1 MHILVI
7 GAGAIGFQLSKQL
20 SQDGH
25 DITQIDTDPSRVKR
39 VSEQLDIIVAEG
51 NGTSLQDLRGLGIE
65 KVDLVA
71 AMTTNDEVNLLAC
84 RMAKKLGVQS
94 AIARIRNPE
103 FAAPDFIFSPQ
114 ELGVDQFIHPEKETA
129 DAIVR
134 LIRQSS
140 ATDLVEFAEGKLV
153 LLGMRLDHQSSLL
166 HAPLAELGRQFA
178 DIPMRIVA
186 IQRKQQT
193 LIPRGNTTLLSED
206 RIFVISDPDFIPSVT
221 SLTGL
226 VDHRIEDIAIL
237 GGGLIGQFIAQEL
250 ASQTRIKLIE
260 SQAEKS
266 RQIADQLANVLVIQG
281 DGTDYDLLA
290 VEGLADMDAFIAV
303 TGNDE
308 VNIISTLV
316 AKHLEVPR
324 AIALVNNVDYMPITP
339 AIGLDSVLSKQLL
352 TVNAVQRYVRHQRIA
367 SIASLPG
374 LDVEAVEYIAHG
386 GSKITQKPLISIRLP
401 RDSIIGAVVHGD
413 SVIIPR
419 GDTRIQSGDK
429 AVVFAR
435 HYVHEEV
442 RKIFGG

>member
-166 HAPLAELGRQFA
+166 HAPLTELGRQLA

-193 LIPRGNTTLLSED
+193 LIPRGNTTLLPED
-206 RIFVISDPDFIPSVT
+206 RIFVISDPDFIPSVV

-226 VDHRIEDIAIL
+226 ADHHIEDIAIL
-237 GGGLIGQFIAQEL
+237 GGGLIGQFVAQEL
-250 ASQTRIKLIE
+250 SSEMRVRLIE
-260 SQAEKS
+260 SRADRS

-316 AKHLEVPR
+316 ARHLEVPR

-367 SIASLPG
+367 SIAGLPG
-374 LDVEAVEYIAHG
+374 LDVEAVEYIAHDR
-386 GSKITQKPLISIRLP
+386 SKITQKPLISIRLP

-413 SVIIPR
+413 RVVIPR
-419 GDTRIQSGDK
+419 GDTLIHPGDK

-442 RKIFGG
+442 RKIFGD

>member
-71 AMTTNDEVNLLAC
+71 AMTTNDEVNLLSC

-103 FAAPDFIFSPQ
+103 FTAPDFIFSPQ

-166 HAPLAELGRQFA
+166 HAPLTELGRQLA

-193 LIPRGNTTLLSED
+193 LIPRGSTTLLPED
-206 RIFVISDPDFIPSVT
+206 RIFVISDPDFIPSVV
-221 SLTGL
+221 SFTGL
-226 VDHRIEDIAIL
+226 ADHRIEDIAIL
-237 GGGLIGQFIAQEL
+237 GGGLIGQFVAQEL
-250 ASQTRIKLIE
+250 SSQMRVRLIE
-260 SQAEKS
+260 SRADRS

-413 SVIIPR
+413 SVVIPR
-419 GDTRIQSGDK
+419 GDTLIHPGDK

-442 RKIFGG
+442 RKIFGD

>member
-1 MHILVI
+1 
-7 GAGAIGFQLSKQL
+7 
-20 SQDGH
+20 
-25 DITQIDTDPSRVKR
+25 
-39 VSEQLDIIVAEG
+39 
-51 NGTSLQDLRGLGIE
+51 
-65 KVDLVA
+65 
-71 AMTTNDEVNLLAC
+71 
-84 RMAKKLGVQS
+84 
-94 AIARIRNPE
+94 
-103 FAAPDFIFSPQ
+103 
-114 ELGVDQFIHPEKETA
+114 
-129 DAIVR
+129 
-134 LIRQSS
+134 
-140 ATDLVEFAEGKLV
+140 
-153 LLGMRLDHQSSLL
+153 
-166 HAPLAELGRQFA
+166 
-178 DIPMRIVA
+178 MRIVA

-193 LIPRGNTTLLSED
+193 LIPSGNTTLLSED
-206 RIFVISDPDFIPSVT
+206 RIFVISDPDFIPSVI

-226 VDHRIEDIAIL
+226 ADHRIEDIVIL
-237 GGGLIGQFIAQEL
+237 GGGLIGQFVAREL
-250 ASQTRIKLIE
+250 ASQMRIKLIE
-260 SQAEKS
+260 SRADRS

>member
-1 MHILVI
+1 
-7 GAGAIGFQLSKQL
+7 
-20 SQDGH
+20 
-25 DITQIDTDPSRVKR
+25 
-39 VSEQLDIIVAEG
+39 
-51 NGTSLQDLRGLGIE
+51 
-65 KVDLVA
+65 
-71 AMTTNDEVNLLAC
+71 
-84 RMAKKLGVQS
+84 
-94 AIARIRNPE
+94 
-103 FAAPDFIFSPQ
+103 
-114 ELGVDQFIHPEKETA
+114 
-129 DAIVR
+129 
-134 LIRQSS
+134 
-140 ATDLVEFAEGKLV
+140 
-153 LLGMRLDHQSSLL
+153 MRLDHQSSLL
-166 HAPLAELGRQFA
+166 HAPLTELGRQLA

-193 LIPRGNTTLLSED
+193 LIPRGNTTLLPED
-206 RIFVISDPDFIPSVT
+206 RIFVISDPDFIPSVV

-226 VDHRIEDIAIL
+226 ADHRIEDIAIL
-237 GGGLIGQFIAQEL
+237 GGGLIGQFVAQEL
-250 ASQTRIKLIE
+250 SSEMRVRLIE
-260 SQAEKS
+260 SRADRS

-374 LDVEAVEYIAHG
+374 LDVEAVEYIARG
-386 GSKITQKPLISIRLP
+386 GSKITKKPLVSIRLP
-401 RDSIIGAVVHGD
+401 KDSIIGAVVHGD
-413 SVIIPR
+413 HVIIPR
-419 GDTRIQSGDK
+419 GDTRIQPGDK

-442 RKIFGG
+442 RKSFGG

>member
-25 DITQIDTDPSRVKR
+25 DITQIDTDPRRVKR
-39 VSEQLDIIVAEG
+39 VSEQLDIIVAQG
-51 NGTSLQDLRGLGIE
+51 NGTSLQDLRGMGIE
-65 KVDLVA
+65 QVDLVA

-94 AIARIRNPE
+94 AIARVRNPE
-103 FAAPDFIFSPQ
+103 FTAPDFILSPQ

-129 DAIVR
+129 DAIIR

-140 ATDLVEFAEGKLV
+140 TTDLVEFSEGKLV
-153 LLGMRLDHQSSLL
+153 LLGTRLDRQSSLL
-166 HAPLAELGRQFA
+166 HAPLTELGRQFA
-178 DIPMRIVA
+178 DLPMRIVA

-193 LIPRGNTTLLSED
+193 LIPRGTTTLLPED
-206 RIFVISDPDFIPSVT
+206 RIFVISDPDFIPSVVR
-221 SLTGL
+221 LTGHA
-226 VDHRIEDIAIL
+226 DHRIEDIAIL
-237 GGGLIGQFIAQEL
+237 GGGLIGQFVAAGLSAQV
-250 ASQTRIKLIE
+250 RVKLIE
-260 SQAEKS
+260 SRAARA
-266 RQIADQLANVLVIQG
+266 RQLADQLANVLVIQG

-324 AIALVNNVDYMPITP
+324 AIALVNNVEYMPITP
-339 AIGLDSVLSKQLL
+339 AIGLDAVLSKQLL

-374 LDVEAVEYIAHG
+374 LDVEAVEYIARA

-401 RDSIIGAVVHGD
+401 PDSMIGAVVHGD
-413 SVIIPR
+413 RVIIPR
-419 GDTRIQSGDK
+419 GDTRIRPGDK

-435 HYVHEEV
+435 HYVHEAV
-442 RKIFGG
+442 RQIFGG

>member
-51 NGTSLQDLRGLGIE
+51 NGTSLQDLRGIGIE

-84 RMAKKLGVQS
+84 RMAKKLGVES
-94 AIARIRNPE
+94 TIARIRNPE

-153 LLGMRLDHQSSLL
+153 LLGMRLNHQSSLL
-166 HAPLAELGRQFA
+166 HAPLAELGRQLA

-193 LIPRGNTTLLSED
+193 LIPSGNTTLLPED
-206 RIFVISDPDFIPSVT
+206 RIFVISDPDFIPSVI

-226 VDHRIEDIAIL
+226 ADHRIEDIVIL
-237 GGGLIGQFIAQEL
+237 GGGLIGQFVAREL
-250 ASQTRIKLIE
+250 ASQMRIKLIE
-260 SQAEKS
+260 SRADRS

-290 VEGLADMDAFIAV
+290 VEGLPDMDAFIAV

-401 RDSIIGAVVHGD
+401 KDSIIGAVVHGD

>member
-65 KVDLVA
+65 QVDLVA

-103 FAAPDFIFSPQ
+103 FAAPDFIFSPR

-166 HAPLAELGRQFA
+166 
-178 DIPMRIVA
+178 
-186 IQRKQQT
+186 
-193 LIPRGNTTLLSED
+193 TLL
-206 RIFVISDPDFIPSVT
+206 
-221 SLTGL
+221 
-226 VDHRIEDIAIL
+226 
-237 GGGLIGQFIAQEL
+237 
-250 ASQTRIKLIE
+250 
-260 SQAEKS
+260 
-266 RQIADQLANVLVIQG
+266 
-281 DGTDYDLLA
+281 
-290 VEGLADMDAFIAV
+290 
-303 TGNDE
+303 
-308 VNIISTLV
+308 
-316 AKHLEVPR
+316 
-324 AIALVNNVDYMPITP
+324 
-339 AIGLDSVLSKQLL
+339 
-352 TVNAVQRYVRHQRIA
+352 
-367 SIASLPG
+367 
-374 LDVEAVEYIAHG
+374 
-386 GSKITQKPLISIRLP
+386 
-401 RDSIIGAVVHGD
+401 
-413 SVIIPR
+413 
-419 GDTRIQSGDK
+419 
-429 AVVFAR
+429 
-435 HYVHEEV
+435 
-442 RKIFGG
+442 

>member
-103 FAAPDFIFSPQ
+103 FTAPDFIFSPQ

-153 LLGMRLDHQSSLL
+153 LLGMRLNHQSSLL
-166 HAPLAELGRQFA
+166 HAPLTELGRQLA

-193 LIPRGNTTLLSED
+193 LIPRGSTTLLPED
-206 RIFVISDPDFIPSVT
+206 RIFVISDPDFIPSVV

-226 VDHRIEDIAIL
+226 ADHHIEDIAIL
-237 GGGLIGQFIAQEL
+237 GGGLIGQFVAQEL
-250 ASQTRIKLIE
+250 SSQMRVRLIE
-260 SQAEKS
+260 SRADRS

-386 GSKITQKPLISIRLP
+386 GSKITQKSLISIRLP

-413 SVIIPR
+413 SVVIPR
-419 GDTRIQSGDK
+419 GDTLIHPGDK

-442 RKIFGG
+442 RKIFGD

>member
-1 MHILVI
+1 
-7 GAGAIGFQLSKQL
+7 
-20 SQDGH
+20 
-25 DITQIDTDPSRVKR
+25 
-39 VSEQLDIIVAEG
+39 
-51 NGTSLQDLRGLGIE
+51 
-65 KVDLVA
+65 
-71 AMTTNDEVNLLAC
+71 
-84 RMAKKLGVQS
+84 
-94 AIARIRNPE
+94 
-103 FAAPDFIFSPQ
+103 
-114 ELGVDQFIHPEKETA
+114 
-129 DAIVR
+129 
-134 LIRQSS
+134 
-140 ATDLVEFAEGKLV
+140 
-153 LLGMRLDHQSSLL
+153 
-166 HAPLAELGRQFA
+166 
-178 DIPMRIVA
+178 MRIVA

-193 LIPRGNTTLLSED
+193 LIPSGNTKLLPED
-206 RIFVISDPDFIPSVT
+206 RIFVISDPDYIPSVI

-226 VDHRIEDIAIL
+226 ADRRIEDIAIF
-237 GGGLIGQFIAQEL
+237 GGGLIGQFVAQEL
-250 ASQTRIKLIE
+250 ASQMRVKLIE

-290 VEGLADMDAFIAV
+290 VEGLPDMDAFIAV

-401 RDSIIGAVVHGD
+401 RDSTIGAVVHGD

>member
-65 KVDLVA
+65 QVDLVA

-103 FAAPDFIFSPQ
+103 FTAPDFIFSPR

-166 HAPLAELGRQFA
+166 HAPLTELGRQLA

-193 LIPRGNTTLLSED
+193 LIPRGNTTLLPED
-206 RIFVISDPDFIPSVT
+206 RIFVISDPDFIPSVV

-226 VDHRIEDIAIL
+226 ADHRIEDIAIL
-237 GGGLIGQFIAQEL
+237 GGGLIGQFVAQEL
-250 ASQTRIKLIE
+250 SSEMRVRLIE
-260 SQAEKS
+260 SRTDRS

-290 VEGLADMDAFIAV
+290 VEGL
-303 TGNDE
+303 G
-308 VNIISTLV
+308 
-316 AKHLEVPR
+316 
-324 AIALVNNVDYMPITP
+324 
-339 AIGLDSVLSKQLL
+339 
-352 TVNAVQRYVRHQRIA
+352 
-367 SIASLPG
+367 
-374 LDVEAVEYIAHG
+374 
-386 GSKITQKPLISIRLP
+386 
-401 RDSIIGAVVHGD
+401 
-413 SVIIPR
+413 
-419 GDTRIQSGDK
+419 
-429 AVVFAR
+429 
-435 HYVHEEV
+435 
-442 RKIFGG
+442 

>member
-51 NGTSLQDLRGLGIE
+51 NGTSLQDLRGIGIE
-65 KVDLVA
+65 QVDLVA

-84 RMAKKLGVQS
+84 RMAKKLGVES
-94 AIARIRNPE
+94 TIARIRNPE

-193 LIPRGNTTLLSED
+193 LIPSGNTKLLPED
-206 RIFVISDPDFIPSVT
+206 RIFVISDPDYIPSVI

-226 VDHRIEDIAIL
+226 ADRRIEDIAIL
-237 GGGLIGQFIAQEL
+237 GGGLIGQFVAQEL
-250 ASQTRIKLIE
+250 ASQMRVKLIE

-290 VEGLADMDAFIAV
+290 VEGLPDMDAFIAV

-374 LDVEAVEYIAHG
+374 LDVEAVEYIARD

-401 RDSIIGAVVHGD
+401 KDSTIGAVVHSD

>member
-65 KVDLVA
+65 QVDLVA

-103 FAAPDFIFSPQ
+103 FTAPDFIFSPQ

-166 HAPLAELGRQFA
+166 HAPLTELGRQFT

-193 LIPRGNTTLLSED
+193 LIPRGNTTLLPED
-206 RIFVISDPDFIPSVT
+206 RIFVISDPDFIPSVV

-226 VDHRIEDIAIL
+226 ADHRINDIAIL
-237 GGGLIGQFIAQEL
+237 GGGLIGQFVAQEL
-250 ASQTRIKLIE
+250 SSEMRVRLIE
-260 SQAEKS
+260 SRADRS

-374 LDVEAVEYIAHG
+374 LDVEAIEYIAHD

-401 RDSIIGAVVHGD
+401 KDSIIGAVVHGD
-413 SVIIPR
+413 SVVIPR
-419 GDTRIQSGDK
+419 GDTLIHPGDK

>member
-25 DITQIDTDPSRVKR
+25 DITQIDPDPRRVKR
-39 VSEQLDIIVAEG
+39 VSEQLDIIVAQG
-51 NGTSLQDLRGLGIE
+51 NGTSLQDLRGMGIE
-65 KVDLVA
+65 QVDLVA

-94 AIARIRNPE
+94 AIARVRNPE
-103 FAAPDFIFSPQ
+103 FTAPDFILSPQ

-129 DAIVR
+129 DAIIR

-140 ATDLVEFAEGKLV
+140 ATDLVEFSEGKLV
-153 LLGMRLDHQSSLL
+153 LLGTRLDRQSSLL
-166 HAPLAELGRQFA
+166 HAPLTELGRQFA
-178 DIPMRIVA
+178 DLPMRIVA

-193 LIPRGNTTLLSED
+193 LIPRGTTTLLPED
-206 RIFVISDPDFIPSVT
+206 RIFVISDPDFIPSVVR
-221 SLTGL
+221 LTGHA
-226 VDHRIEDIAIL
+226 DHRIEDIAIL
-237 GGGLIGQFIAQEL
+237 GGGLIGQFVAAGLSAQV
-250 ASQTRIKLIE
+250 RVKLIE
-260 SQAEKS
+260 SRAARS
-266 RQIADQLANVLVIQG
+266 RQLADQLANVLVIQG

-324 AIALVNNVDYMPITP
+324 AIALVNNVEYMPITP
-339 AIGLDSVLSKQLL
+339 AIGLDAVLSKQLL

-374 LDVEAVEYIAHG
+374 LDVEAVEYIARA
-386 GSKITQKPLISIRLP
+386 GSNITKKPLISIRLP
-401 RDSIIGAVVHGD
+401 PDSMIGAVVHGD
-413 SVIIPR
+413 RVIIPR
-419 GDTRIQSGDK
+419 GDTRIRPGDK

-435 HYVHEEV
+435 HYVHEAV
-442 RKIFGG
+442 RQIFGG

>member
-25 DITQIDTDPSRVKR
+25 DITQIDTDPRRVRR
-39 VSEQLDIIVAEG
+39 VSEQLDIIVAQG
-51 NGTSLQDLRGLGIE
+51 NGTSLQDLRGMGIE
-65 KVDLVA
+65 QVDLVA

-94 AIARIRNPE
+94 AIARVRNPE
-103 FAAPDFIFSPQ
+103 FTAPDFILSPQ

-129 DAIVR
+129 DAIIR

-140 ATDLVEFAEGKLV
+140 ATDLVEFSEGKLV
-153 LLGMRLDHQSSLL
+153 LLGTRLDRQSSLL
-166 HAPLAELGRQFA
+166 HAPLTELGRQFA
-178 DIPMRIVA
+178 DLPMRIVA

-193 LIPRGNTTLLSED
+193 LIPRGTTTLLPED
-206 RIFVISDPDFIPSVT
+206 RIFVISDPDFIPSVVR
-221 SLTGL
+221 LTGHT
-226 VDHRIEDIAIL
+226 DHRIEDIAIL
-237 GGGLIGQFIAQEL
+237 GGGLIGQFVAAGL
-250 ASQTRIKLIE
+250 SSQVRVKLIE
-260 SQAEKS
+260 SRAARS

-339 AIGLDSVLSKQLL
+339 AIGLDAVLSKQLL

-374 LDVEAVEYIAHG
+374 LDVEAVEYIARD

-401 RDSIIGAVVHGD
+401 PDSIIGAVVHGD
-413 SVIIPR
+413 RVVIPR
-419 GDTRIQSGDK
+419 GDTRIRPGDK

-435 HYVHEEV
+435 HYVHEAV
-442 RKIFGG
+442 RQMFGG

>member
-51 NGTSLQDLRGLGIE
+51 NGTSLQDLRGIGIE

-84 RMAKKLGVQS
+84 RMAKKLGVES
-94 AIARIRNPE
+94 TIARIRNPE

-153 LLGMRLDHQSSLL
+153 LLGMRLNHQSSLL
-166 HAPLAELGRQFA
+166 HAPLAELGRQLA

-193 LIPRGNTTLLSED
+193 LIPSGNTTLLPED
-206 RIFVISDPDFIPSVT
+206 RIFVISDPDFIPSVI

-226 VDHRIEDIAIL
+226 ADHRIEDIVIL
-237 GGGLIGQFIAQEL
+237 GGGLIGQFVAREL
-250 ASQTRIKLIE
+250 ASQMRIKLIE
-260 SQAEKS
+260 SRADRS